1 MDREEH
7 MQKYTAPLGTAP
19 LGGLL
24 VKLSL
29 PGMAAT
35 VSTSLYDIVD
45 TIWVTRIGTILSHLG

>member
-1 MDREEH
+1 